1 MFPKGG
7 TEIQHHFLDH
17 YVDEELLKNFQIC
30 TSIPGKI
37 PLDNNKV
44 NILWQKNSYDQPN
57 IYPWF
62 EDKNNHK
69 QFDWYVFN
77 SHWNYE
83 KFRYKFDIPTDRCH
97 VIKNGVTNF
106 PVLTPY
112 KHGDMVR
119 MLFHVTPWRGLNVLL
134 GAMQQLQDC
143 NVHLDV
149 FSSCKIYGEEFEQA
163 NEAKYEPLY
172 EQARKLENVNYIGYK
187 EHSFIQKFMYR
198 YHMFAYP
205 SIWEETSCNAALEAM
220 AAGLYCIV
228 TNYGALYETCS
239 EFPAYVTYDKDYKRL
254 STVFANAI
262 RSSVATLHEP
272 KVFEHLQM
280 QQDFVKKFYS
290 WDKKKTEW
298 TNFLTGILNEKSRT
312 LVHA

>member
-1 MFPKGG
+1 MLPRGG
-7 TEIQHHFLDH
+7 TEIQHHFLSH
-17 YVDEELLKNFQIC
+17 YVDEKLLSNFQIC

-37 PLDNNKV
+37 PLSEDKI

-62 EDKNNHK
+62 EDKSNHSK
-69 QFDWYVFN
+69 FDWYVFN

-83 KFRYKFDIPTDRCH
+83 KFRYRFDIPTHKCH
-97 VIKNGVTNF
+97 VIKNGVDNF
-106 PVLTPY
+106 PKRLPY
-112 KHGDMVR
+112 KEGDMVR
-119 MLFHVTPWRGLNVLL
+119 LLFHVTPWRGLNVLL
-134 GAMQQLQDC
+134 GAMQQLKDC

-149 FSSCKIYGEEFEQA
+149 FSSCKIYGEEFEKN

-172 EQARKLENVNYIGYK
+172 EQARRLENVNYIGYK
-187 EHSFIQKFMYR
+187 EHSFIQKYIYR

-254 STVFANAI
+254 STVFADAL
-262 RSSVATLHEP
+262 RQAVTTLHEP
-272 KVFEHLQM
+272 GVQKHLDV
-280 QQDFVKKFYS
+280 QQDFVKRFYS
-290 WDKKKTEW
+290 WEKKKQEW
-298 TNFLTGILNEKSRT
+298 TNFLTGALNAKKRT
-312 LVHA
+312 PVHA

>member
-1 MFPKGG
+1 MTPQGG
-7 TEIQHHFLDH
+7 TEIQHRFLSH
-17 YVDEELLKNFQIC
+17 YVDEKLLSNFQIC

-37 PLDNNKV
+37 PLSKDKI

-62 EDKNNHK
+62 EDKSNHNK
-69 QFDWYVFN
+69 FDWYVFN

-83 KFRYKFDIPTDRCH
+83 KFRYKFDVPTHKCH

-106 PVLTPY
+106 PEIIPY
-112 KHGDMVR
+112 KEGDMVR

-149 FSSCKIYGEEFEQA
+149 FSSCKIYGENFEKA
-163 NEAKYEPLY
+163 NEHIYEPLY

-187 EHSFIQKFMYR
+187 EHSFIQKYIYR

-220 AAGLYCIV
+220 AAGLMCIV
-228 TNYGALYETCS
+228 TNFGALYETCS
-239 EFPAYVTYDKDYKRL
+239 EFPVYVTYDKNYRNL
-254 STVFANAI
+254 ATSFAHAI
-262 RSSVATLHEP
+262 RGAVSTLHEP
-272 KVFEHLQM
+272 QVLEHLKV
-280 QQDFVKKFYS
+280 QQDFVKRFYS
-290 WDKKKTEW
+290 WEKKKLEW
-298 TNFLTGILNEKSRT
+298 TSFLQGVLDAKS
-312 LVHA
+312 

>member
-1 MFPKGG
+1 MTPQGG
-7 TEIQHHFLDH
+7 TEIQHRLLSH
-17 YVDEELLKNFQIC
+17 YVDEKLLSNFQIC

-37 PLDNNKV
+37 PLSEDKI

-62 EDKNNHK
+62 EDKTNHDK
-69 QFDWYVFN
+69 FDWYVFN

-83 KFRYKFDIPTDRCH
+83 KFRYRFDIPTHKCH
-97 VIKNGVTNF
+97 VIKNGVDNF
-106 PVLTPY
+106 PDRLPY
-112 KHGDMVR
+112 REGNMVR
-119 MLFHVTPWRGLNVLL
+119 LLFHVTPWRGLNVLL

-149 FSSCKIYGEEFEQA
+149 FSSCKIYGEEFEKN

-172 EQARKLENVNYIGYK
+172 EQARRLGNVNYIGYK
-187 EHSFIQKFMYR
+187 EHAFIQKYIYR

-254 STVFANAI
+254 STVFADAI
-262 RSSVATLHEP
+262 RQAVTTLHEP
-272 KVFEHLQM
+272 EVQKHLDV
-280 QQDFVKKFYS
+280 QQDFVKRFYS
-290 WDKKKTEW
+290 WEKKKQEW
-298 TNFLTGILNEKSRT
+298 TNFLTGALNAKKRT
-312 LVHA
+312 PVHA